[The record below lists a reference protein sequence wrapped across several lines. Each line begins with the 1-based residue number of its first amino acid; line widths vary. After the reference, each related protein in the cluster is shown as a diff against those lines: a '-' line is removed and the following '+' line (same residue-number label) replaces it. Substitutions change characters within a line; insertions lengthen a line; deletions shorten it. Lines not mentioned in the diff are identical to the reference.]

1 MKTFKQ
7 AEGEEDMMTVLAN
20 IDNRMPLDESH
31 LDPHIEEYIGGWVEK
46 KVFEKKTIYLFM
58 HSSSFQCDYL
68 MVAPIPYQADS
79 QLSRVTE
86 DSVGVQIR
94 QGVTLHQL
102 MLLLIR
108 STGLP
113 NWQP

>member
-58 HSSSFQCDYL
+58 HSSSFQCDYP
-68 MVAPIPYQADS
+68 MVAPTTPGGFEALQSFGGLRGCSDQTW
-79 QLSRVTE
+79 QLAAMKNPTKTSIGSFIENTY
-86 DSVGVQIR
+86 
-94 QGVTLHQL
+94 
-102 MLLLIR
+102 
-108 STGLP
+108 
-113 NWQP
+113 